1 MPRGKKPSDPTVI
14 NSNPD
19 RRPALTPEARENAII
34 SAAYDLAEQQ
44 IKDGTVSAQV
54 LSHFLKLGSEKERL
68 ERELLAGR
76 TRLANA
82 KVDSID
88 REKDQA
94 EAYERAMNA
103 MKIYNGEPVEDTDD
117 IF

>member
-1 MPRGKKPSDPTVI
+1 MPRGRKPSNPVAIDPDFI
-14 NSNPD
+14 P
-19 RRPALTPEARENAII
+19 RPALTPEARENAII

-44 IKDGTVSAQV
+44 IRDGTVSAQV

-117 IF
+117 VF